1 MSNFAVLLPMVIY
14 LGIVYWLAVYSNR
27 IMSKSKGGFI
37 QEYFIGSREM
47 GGFVLALTL
56 VATYTS
62 ASSFIGGPGVAY
74 KMGLGWVLLAMIQ
87 LPTAFLTLGVLGK
100 KFAIVARKI
109 NAVTINDFL
118 WERYKNKGVVI
129 LGSVSLILFFIAAM
143 VAQFIGGARLFE
155 AATGLSYNVGLAI
168 FAVTVII
175 YTTVGGF
182 RAVVLTDALQG
193 IVMVIGTLAL
203 LIGIV
208 NYGGG
213 MANIINTLKAT
224 DPALITPFGPNNFI
238 SKPYILS
245 FWVLV
250 GFGVIGLPHT
260 AVRCMG
266 YKDSQSMHRAMV
278 IGTFVVGFLM
288 LGMHLAGVLGKAI
301 IPDVTVG
308 DLLMPQLTLKILP
321 PVVAGLFLAGPLAA
335 IMSTIDSQL
344 ILASAAIVKDLYLNY
359 INPGIGETEGG
370 NKQLQK
376 ISFYSTALI
385 GIIVFLAA
393 IKPPELIV
401 WINLFAFGGLE
412 AAFLWPTVLGLY
424 WKRANAA
431 GALAS
436 MATGIAAY
444 IYFDRVVKR
453 FMGMHIIVPVLL
465 IALIVFVVVS
475 LVTKK
480 PEDRIIERF
489 WGA

>member
-1 MSNFAVLLPMVIY
+1 MSNFAVLLPMIIY
-14 LGIVYWLAVYSNR
+14 LGMVYWLAIYSNKVR
-27 IMSKSKGGFI
+27 SKSTGGFI
-37 QEYFIGSREM
+37 QEYFIGSRGM
-47 GGFVLALTL
+47 GGFVLAMTL

-109 NAVTINDFL
+109 KAVTINDFL
-118 WERYKNKGVVI
+118 WERYHNKGVVI
-129 LGSVSLILFFIAAM
+129 LGSVSLVLFFIAAM

-168 FAVTVII
+168 FAITVIV

-203 LIGIV
+203 LIGVV

-224 DPALITPFGPNNFI
+224 DPALITPFGPGNFI
-238 SKPYILS
+238 SKPFILS

-266 YKDSQSMHRAMV
+266 YRDSKSMHRAMV

-301 IPDVTVG
+301 IPDITIG

-321 PVVAGLFLAGPLAA
+321 PVIAGVFLAGPLAA

-344 ILASAAIVKDLYLNY
+344 ILASAAIVKDLYINY
-359 INPGIGETEGG
+359 INPDIEETEGG
-370 NKQLQK
+370 NKKLQK

-401 WINLFAFGGLE
+401 WINLFAFGGLQ

-424 WKRANAA
+424 WKRANSA

-436 MATGIAAY
+436 MVTGIAAY

-453 FMGMHIIVPVLL
+453 FMGMHIIVPVLV
-465 IALIVFVVVS
+465 IALVVFVVVS
-475 LVTKK
+475 LITNK
-480 PEDRIIERF
+480 PEDRIIEKF

>member
-1 MSNFAVLLPMVIY
+1 MRSFAVLIPMIIY
-14 LGIVYWLAVYSNR
+14 LGVIYCLAIYSNK
-27 IMSKSKGGFI
+27 IMSKSTGGFLE
-37 QEYFIGSREM
+37 EYFIGSRGM
-47 GGFVLALTL
+47 GGFVLAMTL
-56 VATYTS
+56 VATYSS

-87 LPTAFLTLGVLGK
+87 LPTAYLTLGVLGK

-109 NAVTINDFL
+109 KAVTINDFL
-118 WERYKNKGVVI
+118 RERYQNKAVVI
-129 LGSVSLILFFIAAM
+129 LASLSLIVFFIAGM

-155 AATGLSYNVGLAI
+155 AVTGLSYNVGLII

-182 RAVVLTDALQG
+182 RAVVLTDAVQG

-203 LIGIV
+203 LTGVIKF
-208 NYGGG
+208 GGG
-213 MANIINTLKAT
+213 MTNIINTLKST

-238 SKPYILS
+238 SKPFILS

-250 GFGVIGLPHT
+250 GFAVIGLPHT
-260 AVRCMG
+260 SVRCMG
-266 YKDSQSMHRAMV
+266 YKDSKSMHRAMV

-301 IPDVTVG
+301 LPDITVG
-308 DLLMPQLTLKILP
+308 DMLMPELTLKILP
-321 PVVAGLFLAGPLAA
+321 PVMAGLFLAGPLAA

-344 ILASAAIVKDLYLNY
+344 ILASAAIVKDLYINY
-359 INPGIGETEGG
+359 INPQADRTEEG
-370 NKQLQK
+370 NRKLQK

-385 GIIVFLAA
+385 GLIVFLASF
-393 IKPPELIV
+393 KPPNLIV

-412 AAFLWPTVLGLY
+412 AAFLWPTILGLY

-444 IYFDRVVKR
+444 IYFDRFVKR
-453 FMGMHIIVPVLL
+453 FMGMHIIVPTLA

-475 LVTKK
+475 LLTKE
-480 PEDRIIERF
+480 PEKEVINRF

>member
-1 MSNFAVLLPMVIY
+1 MTNFAVLLPMIIY
-14 LGIVYWLAVYSNR
+14 LGIVYWLAVFSNR
-27 IMSKSKGGFI
+27 IMSKSKSSFI

-74 KMGLGWVLLAMIQ
+74 RMGLGWVLLAMIQ

-266 YKDSQSMHRAMV
+266 YRDSQSMHRAMV

-288 LGMHLAGVLGKAI
+288 LGMHLAGALGKAI
-301 IPDVTVG
+301 LPDVTVG

-359 INPGIGETEGG
+359 INPSIGETEGG

>member
-1 MSNFAVLLPMVIY
+1 MIVY
-14 LGIVYWLAVYSNR
+14 LGIIYWLAVYT
-27 IMSKSKGGFI
+27 SKLIAKSGGGFV
-37 QEYFIGSREM
+37 QEYFLGSRGM
-47 GGFVLALTL
+47 GGFVLAMTL

-74 KMGLGWVLLAMIQ
+74 NMGLGWVLLAMIQ

-100 KFAIVARKI
+100 KFAIVSRKI

-118 WERYKNKGVVI
+118 WERYQNRGVVI
-129 LGSVSLILFFIAAM
+129 LGSVSLILFFVAAM

-155 AATGLSYNVGLAI
+155 AATGVSYNVGLAI
-168 FAVTVII
+168 FAVTVIV
-175 YTTVGGF
+175 YTTAGGF
-182 RAVVLTDALQG
+182 RAVVLTDAVQG

-203 LIGIV
+203 LVGIV

-213 MANIINTLKAT
+213 MTNIINTLKAA
-224 DPALITPFGPNNFI
+224 DPALITPFGPGNFV

-266 YKDSQSMHRAMV
+266 YKDSKSMHRAMV
-278 IGTFVVGFLM
+278 VGTFVIGFLM
-288 LGMHLAGVLGKAI
+288 LGMHLAGALGRAVLPG
-301 IPDVTVG
+301 VTVG

-321 PVVAGLFLAGPLAA
+321 PVIAGLFLAGPLAA

-359 INPGIGETEGG
+359 INPGIETAQGG
-370 NKQLQK
+370 SKRLQR

-401 WINLFAFGGLE
+401 WLNLFAFGGLE
-412 AAFLWPTVLGLY
+412 AAFLWPVILGLY

-436 MATGIAAY
+436 MAVGITAY
-444 IYFDRVVKR
+444 IYFDRMIKR
-453 FMGMHIIVPVLL
+453 FMGMHIIVPVLA
-465 IALIVFVVVS
+465 IALVVFVAAS
-475 LVTKK
+475 LMTRE
-480 PEDRIIERF
+480 PEEGIIQKF
-489 WGA
+489 WG